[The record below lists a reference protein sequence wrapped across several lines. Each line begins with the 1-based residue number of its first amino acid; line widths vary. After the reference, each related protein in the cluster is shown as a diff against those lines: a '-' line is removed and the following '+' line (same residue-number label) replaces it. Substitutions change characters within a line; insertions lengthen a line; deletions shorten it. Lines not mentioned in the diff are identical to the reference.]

1 MRSQSVWNV
10 MMESVREHPVSSKHV
25 RWDRHAII
33 LEIRSNRGLP
43 LSLYLRSSPCAVS
56 LYGT

>member
-33 LEIRSNRGLP
+33 LEIRYNRGLP
-43 LSLYLRSSPCAVS
+43 LSLYLRSSP
-56 LYGT
+56 